1 MRHVAVVVVPQIEP
15 QDTELVGYHVIEDH
29 DAIVV
34 HRDVVHDPVGGGVT
48 IHELKLYHI
57 ADGVSTPTHQITLQV
72 TYNHPHDPV

>member
-1 MRHVAVVVVPQIEP
+1 
-15 QDTELVGYHVIEDH
+15 
-29 DAIVV
+29 
-34 HRDVVHDPVGGGVT
+34 VHDPVGGGVT